1 MHKAVIIFFVI
12 VAAGLWGQDR
22 PVVAVVGDLPRV
34 QEMKRQLVKL
44 YTVVDVPVKGLPVFP
59 PSGVAYRE
67 DGEAHRVW
75 RELHVIAPDAVVML
89 SDYPGLVE
97 AFRGKV
103 PVTRGAPF
111 DRPKKSLLRLGME
124 ERLGRT
130 PRQVLEQLGAVYGRE
145 LKEVVYIPAFAVMGQ
160 LALGNRELVDRLV
173 APYLDGRQDSLGK
186 ATGSHG
192 SGHLLFAAL
201 GKTERVKAAAAII
214 APLHNEMSDSVF
226 MACPILGAAGEYEK
240 AITHLRFMEKLCL
253 RGDGIYRHSPLD
265 ETAWGRGNAFALL
278 GQALLLETMAKPD
291 GRVLD
296 SFRALATAL
305 LSKQDGRGM
314 WHQVIDRPESYAEF
328 SATAM
333 VAASYKKGIRAGWL
347 DAKTFQPAVEE
358 AWRAV
363 LARTGTDG
371 TVMDVCESTG
381 KQKSLAAYL
390 ERAAIWGQDPRGGAM
405 AMLLAGEMMK
415 P

>member
-1 MHKAVIIFFVI
+1 MHKALIII
-12 VAAGLWGQDR
+12 AIAAAGLNGQDR

-34 QEMKRQLVKL
+34 LEMKRQLVKR
-44 YTVVDVPVKGLPVFP
+44 YTVVEVPVKGLPVFP

-75 RELHVIAPDAVVML
+75 RELHGIAPDAVVML

-97 AFRGKV
+97 ALRGKV

-111 DRPKKSLLRLGME
+111 DRPKKSLLRLKME
-124 ERLGRT
+124 ERLART
-130 PRQVLEQLGAVYGRE
+130 PRQVLEQLTAVYGRE

-173 APYLDGRQDSLGK
+173 APYLDGRQDSLAK

-240 AITHLRFMEKLCL
+240 AIAHLRFMEKLCL

-278 GQALLLETMAKPD
+278 GQALLLETMEKPD
-291 GRVLD
+291 ARVLR
-296 SFRALATAL
+296 SFRALAMAL
-305 LSKQDGRGM
+305 LHRQDAKGM
-314 WHQVIDRPESYAEF
+314 WHQVIDHPESYAEF

-347 DAKTFQPAVEE
+347 ETATFQPAVEA
-358 AWRAV
+358 AWRAI
-363 LARTGTDG
+363 LARTGADG

-390 ERAAIWGQDPRGGAM
+390 DRAAIWGQDPRGGAM
-405 AMLLAGEMMK
+405 AMLLAAEMMK